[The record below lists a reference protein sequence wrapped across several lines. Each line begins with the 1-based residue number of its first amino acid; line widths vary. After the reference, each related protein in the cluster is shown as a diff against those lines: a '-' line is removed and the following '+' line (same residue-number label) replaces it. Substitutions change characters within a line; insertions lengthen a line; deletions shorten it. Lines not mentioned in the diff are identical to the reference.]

1 MSDGN
6 VAVFRITFEY
16 SLAEIGE
23 GARLAEVLGIE
34 GAAELDESTFSS
46 EGMTVSL
53 ERTAD
58 GKVKVTVVPE
68 GSPASFFLRVKVK

>member
-34 GAAELDESTFSS
+34 GAAELDESAFSS
-46 EGMTVSL
+46 DGLTVSL
-53 ERTAD
+53 DRTAD

-68 GSPASFFLRVKVK
+68 GSPTTFFLRVRVK